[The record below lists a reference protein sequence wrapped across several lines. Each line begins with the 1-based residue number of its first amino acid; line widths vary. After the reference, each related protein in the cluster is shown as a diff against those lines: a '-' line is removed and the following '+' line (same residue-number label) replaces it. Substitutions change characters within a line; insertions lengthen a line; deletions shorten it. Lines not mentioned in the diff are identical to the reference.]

1 MHLLPRSV
9 LLSLSAD
16 ERPSPRSPWPVD
28 EAYWLAHCEGF
39 QVDGPD
45 GRIGVVEHV
54 VYESRLEVPDVV
66 SVASGRWRLRST
78 DVPIADVLEVRPE
91 QERLVVAGA
100 WGAHRGAG
108 WRARMHRA
116 LAHGCAADG
125 RPGRG
130 FGSWAPRGP
139 R

>member
-9 LLSLSAD
+9 VLALSAG
-16 ERPSPRSPWPVD
+16 EQTAGPRSPWPVD

-39 QVDGPD
+39 RVDGPD

-54 VYESRLEVPDVV
+54 VYESRPDVPDVV

-91 QERLVVAGA
+91 QERLLVRRPPGPHRRAG
-100 WGAHRGAG
+100 R
-108 WRARMHRA
+108 RAST
-116 LAHGCAADG
+116 
-125 RPGRG
+125 
-130 FGSWAPRGP
+130 GSGDT
-139 R
+139 